1 MQTHMGENVQPN
13 KAASAGLID
22 ESMSAAF
29 VAQHNAVLAT
39 VAFFFFLLIFQPS
52 TVSFVNMINKWKMRR
67 GKTLAHHHQP
77 TAAIVVLPGNERIAG
92 RERKKI

>member
-1 MQTHMGENVQPN
+1 MIQSAMQTHMGENVQPN

-29 VAQHNAVLAT
+29 VAQHIAVLAT

-52 TVSFVNMINKWKMRR
+52 TASFVNMINK
-67 GKTLAHHHQP
+67 
-77 TAAIVVLPGNERIAG
+77 
-92 RERKKI
+92 